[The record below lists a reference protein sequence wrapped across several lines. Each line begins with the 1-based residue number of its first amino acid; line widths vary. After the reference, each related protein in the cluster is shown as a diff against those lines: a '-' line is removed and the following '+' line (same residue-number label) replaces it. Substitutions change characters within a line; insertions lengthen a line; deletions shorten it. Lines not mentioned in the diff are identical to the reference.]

1 MCVHSHADSQ
11 KSSGAFFHD
20 IGIGKCRKQ
29 SSRRRNALRASE
41 GVRPTDV
48 MVNTTALAAFH
59 RMDASIHGENM
70 PVHLDYGSP

>member
-1 MCVHSHADSQ
+1 MSVHSHAAAQ
-11 KSSGAFFHD
+11 KSSGAFFSVWD
-20 IGIGKCRKQ
+20 RERCRK
-29 SSRRRNALRASE
+29 SAGRGRNALRASE
-41 GVRPTDV
+41 AVRATDV

>member
-48 MVNTTALAAFH
+48 MVNGVA
-59 RMDASIHGENM
+59 DSSIKKCHNTIFM
-70 PVHLDYGSP
+70 I